1 VRAKEKRSMQSRI
14 LALAIAGILS
24 IPASVHAEAATDLDE
39 VVVTATRT
47 QVALADSLFPVQV
60 IDHDEIV
67 RSQARSL
74 TDLLRGRAGIDIGNQ
89 GGLGK
94 NSTVFMRGTES
105 DQVLVLID
113 GVRVGSVTAGLTA
126 FQDLPVD
133 QIDRIEIVRGPR
145 SSLYGSEAIGGVIQI
160 FTRRDD
166 GAFVPR
172 MRVGIGS
179 HGLREGSAGIGGGGE
194 RGWFGADVAYQRT
207 DGINACRGRAPD
219 PGNPSDFGAG
229 CAVDEPDRDGYR
241 NSSLNLRGGVRASD
255 TVELQATA
263 LRAQSRNEFDGSF
276 LNLAENVQ
284 QVLGAKLAWTPSD
297 RIDVTAQLGRNDD
310 RSENFL
316 DDAAGRRTRRGNF
329 DTSRRTAS
337 LQADFGVAA
346 GQLLSAGADWQRD
359 AVDSDTAFD
368 VARRDNTGVF
378 VEYQG
383 TFGAHR
389 LQASVRSD
397 DNEQF
402 GQHTTGGIGY
412 GLAFGDG
419 YRFTANYATGFKAP
433 TFNDLYYPFFGK
445 PDLRPEESKGT
456 NIGIARYT
464 QRYSWTLNAYETR
477 IEDLISYDSS
487 IFLPNN
493 IDRARIR
500 GVELTFDTT
509 VGRWDVSTQLSH
521 ADPRNRTPDRGGST
535 NANRGNVL
543 ARRARNT
550 GRIDVDRAFGA
561 LRFGASLKGAG
572 HRFDDAAN
580 TVRLGGHATLDLRV
594 AYAFDPDWTLEARV
608 DNAFD
613 RDYETIAWYNQP
625 GRGYGLS
632 LRWTPAR

>member
-1 VRAKEKRSMQSRI
+1 MQSRI

-24 IPASVHAEAATDLDE
+24 APAFVHAEAATDLDE

-47 QVALADSLFPVQV
+47 QVALADSLFPAQV

-89 GGLGK
+89 GGHGKLG
-94 NSTVFMRGTES
+94 NVFMRGAEA

-113 GVRVGSVTAGLTA
+113 GVRVSSVSAGLTA

-166 GAFVPR
+166 GAFAPR

-179 HGLREGSAGIGGGGE
+179 HGLREASAGIGGGGE

-229 CAVDEPDRDGYR
+229 CFVDEPDRDGYR
-241 NSSLNLRGGVRASD
+241 NSSVNLRGGVQLGE
-255 TVELQATA
+255 TLELQGNA
-263 LRAQSRNEFDGSF
+263 LRAESRNEFDGSF
-276 LNLAENVQ
+276 QNLAENVQ
-284 QVLGAKLAWTPSD
+284 QVLGAKLAWTPTD

-316 DDAAGRRTRRGNF
+316 DDHAGSRVDTGHF
-329 DTSRRTAS
+329 YTSRETAS
-337 LQADFGVAA
+337 LQADFALDA
-346 GQLLSAGADWQRD
+346 RNLLSAGADWQHD
-359 AVDSDTAFD
+359 AVESNTAFD
-368 VARRDNTGVF
+368 VTERDNTGVF

-383 TFGAHR
+383 KSGAHR
-389 LQASVRSD
+389 WQASVRSD

-419 YRFTANYATGFKAP
+419 FRLTANYATGFKAP

-456 NIGIARYT
+456 NLGIARYT

-477 IEDLISYDSS
+477 IDDLISYDSS

-493 IDRARIR
+493 VDQARIR
-500 GVELTFDTT
+500 GVEFTFDTT
-509 VGRWDVSTQLSH
+509 VGEWDVSTQLSH
-521 ADPRNRTPDRGGST
+521 TDPRNRTPNRDGAA
-535 NANRGNVL
+535 NANRGNLL

-550 GRIDVDRAFGA
+550 GRVDVDRTFGAFAFGA
-561 LRFGASLKGAG
+561 SVKGAS
-572 HRFDDAAN
+572 HRYDDAAN
-580 TVRLGGHATLDLRV
+580 TVRLGGHATFDLR
-594 AYAFDPDWTLEARV
+594 ASYAFNPDWTLEARV

-613 RDYETIAWYNQP
+613 RDYETVAWYNQP
-625 GRGYGLS
+625 GREYGLS
-632 LRWTPAR
+632 LRWSPVR

>member
-1 VRAKEKRSMQSRI
+1 MQSRN

-24 IPASVHAEAATDLDE
+24 LPAFAHAEAATDLDE
-39 VVVTATRT
+39 VVVSATRT
-47 QVALADSLFPVQV
+47 QVALADSLFPVQA

-74 TDLLRGRAGIDIGNQ
+74 TNLLRGRAGIDIGDQ

-166 GAFVPR
+166 GAFAPR
-172 MRVGIGS
+172 LRAGVGS
-179 HGLREGSAGIGGGGE
+179 HNLREASAGIGGGGK

-207 DGINACRGRAPD
+207 DGIDACRGSATL
-219 PGNPSDFGAG
+219 FQG
-229 CAVDEPDRDGYR
+229 CFVDEPDRDGYR
-241 NSSLNLRGGVRASD
+241 NSSLNLRGGARVSD
-255 TVELQATA
+255 AVELQANV
-263 LRAQSRNEFDGSF
+263 LRAQSRNEFDGGPYGG
-276 LNLAENVQ
+276 NVAENVQ
-284 QVLGAKLAWTPSD
+284 QVVGAKLAWTPTE

-310 RSENFL
+310 TSENFFA
-316 DDAAGRRTRRGNF
+316 DDSGSRRVGNF
-329 DTSRRTAS
+329 DTSRKTAS
-337 LQADFGVAA
+337 LQADFGLAA
-346 GQLLSAGADWQRD
+346 HQLLSAGADWQRD
-359 AVDSDTAFD
+359 GVDSDTAFD
-368 VARRDNTGVF
+368 VSRRDNTGVF

-389 LQASVRSD
+389 LQASVRND

-402 GQHTTGGIGY
+402 GSHATGGLGW
-412 GLAFGDG
+412 GMAFAGN
-419 YRFTANYATGFKAP
+419 YRLTANYATGFKAP

-445 PDLRPEESKGT
+445 PDLRPEESKGF
-456 NIGIARYT
+456 NVGIARYA

-477 IEDLISYDSS
+477 IDDLISYDSS

-500 GVELTFDTT
+500 GVEVTFDTT
-509 VGRWDVSTQLSH
+509 VGGWEVSTQLSH
-521 ADPRNRTPDRGGST
+521 ADPRNRTPDRGGSS

-550 GRIDVDRAFGA
+550 GRVDVDRAFGA
-561 LRFGASLKGAG
+561 FAFGASVKGAS
-572 HRFDDAAN
+572 HRYDDAAN
-580 TVRLGGHATLDLRV
+580 TVRLGGYATLDLRV
-594 AYAFDPDWTLEARV
+594 SYAFHPDWTLEARV

-613 RDYETIAWYNQP
+613 RGYETVAWYNQP
-625 GRGYGLS
+625 GREYGLS
-632 LRWTPAR
+632 LRWSPVR

>member
-1 VRAKEKRSMQSRI
+1 MEKRSMQSRN
-14 LALAIAGILS
+14 LALVIAGILS
-24 IPASVHAEAATDLDE
+24 LPAFAHAEAATDLDE

-47 QVALADSLFPVQV
+47 QVALADSLFPAQV

-74 TDLLRGRAGIDIGNQ
+74 TNLLRGRAGIDIGDQ

-160 FTRRDD
+160 FTRRDE
-166 GAFVPR
+166 GAFAPR
-172 MRVGIGS
+172 LRVGTGS
-179 HGLREGSAGIGGGGE
+179 HGLREASGGIGGGSE

-207 DGINACRGRAPD
+207 DGINACRGSA
-219 PGNPSDFGAG
+219 SLFQG
-229 CAVDEPDRDGYR
+229 CFVDEPDRDGYR
-241 NSSLNLRGGVRASD
+241 NSSANLRGGVRVSD
-255 TVELQATA
+255 ALELQANA
-263 LRAQSRNEFDGSF
+263 LRAQSRNEFDGGPYGG
-276 LNLAENVQ
+276 NVAENVQ
-284 QVLGAKLAWTPSD
+284 QVLGAKLAWSPTA

-310 RSENFL
+310 RSENFF
-316 DDAAGRRTRRGNF
+316 DDESGSLRVGKF

-337 LQADFGVAA
+337 LQADFGLAV

-359 AVDSDTAFD
+359 AVESDTAFD
-368 VARRDNTGVF
+368 VTRRDNTGVF

-383 TFGAHR
+383 QFGSHR
-389 LQASVRSD
+389 LQAGVRND

-402 GQHTTGGIGY
+402 GSHTTGSLGWGM
-412 GLAFGDG
+412 AFADN
-419 YRFTANYATGFKAP
+419 YRVTANYATGFKAP

-445 PDLRPEESKGT
+445 PDLRPEESRGY
-456 NIGIARYT
+456 NIGVAQYA
-464 QRYSWTLNAYETR
+464 QRYSWTVNAYETR
-477 IEDLISYDSS
+477 IDDLISYDSS

-493 IDRARIR
+493 IDQARIR
-500 GVELTFDTT
+500 GIELTFDTT
-509 VGRWDVSTQLSH
+509 VGEWDLSTQLSH
-521 ADPRNRTPDRGGST
+521 ADPRNHTPDRGGSS

-561 LRFGASLKGAG
+561 FAFGASVKGAS
-572 HRFDDAAN
+572 HRYDDAAN
-580 TVRLGGHATLDLRV
+580 TVRLGGYATLDLRV
-594 AYAFDPDWTLEARV
+594 SYAFDPDWTLEARV

-613 RDYETIAWYNQP
+613 RGYETIAWYNQP
-625 GRGYGLS
+625 GREYGLS
-632 LRWTPAR
+632 LRWAPAR

>member
-1 VRAKEKRSMQSRI
+1 MQSRI

-24 IPASVHAEAATDLDE
+24 TPSFALAEGAAATDLDE

-47 QVALADSLFPVQV
+47 EVALADSLFPAQV

-89 GGLGK
+89 GGHGK
-94 NSTVFMRGTES
+94 LSNVFLRGAEA
-105 DQVLVLID
+105 DQVLVLVD
-113 GVRVGSVTAGLTA
+113 GVRVGSVTAGLPA

-145 SSLYGSEAIGGVIQI
+145 SSLYGSEAIGGVIQV

-166 GAFVPR
+166 GALAPR
-172 MRVGIGS
+172 FRIGAGS
-179 HGLREGSAGIGGGGE
+179 HGLREASAGIGGGGE

-207 DGINACRGRAPD
+207 DGIDACRGTASSPEAP
-219 PGNPSDFGAG
+219 FGAG
-229 CAVDEPDRDGYR
+229 CFVDEPDHDGYR
-241 NSSLNLRGGVRASD
+241 NASLNLRGGVHVSD
-255 TVELQATA
+255 ALELQANA
-263 LRAQSRNEFDGSF
+263 LRAESRNEFDGSIYGG
-276 LNLAENVQ
+276 NIAENVQ
-284 QVLGAKLAWTPSD
+284 QVLGGKLAWTPSE
-297 RIDVTAQLGRNDD
+297 RVAVTAQVGRNDD
-310 RSENFL
+310 RSENFF
-316 DDAAGRRTRRGNF
+316 DDHAGDRSRVGHF

-337 LQADFGVAA
+337 LQADFGLAA

-359 AVDSDTAFD
+359 AVESNTEFD
-368 VARRDNTGVF
+368 VTERDNTGVF

-383 TFGAHR
+383 NFGAHR

-402 GQHTTGGIGY
+402 GEHTTGGVGY
-412 GLAFGDG
+412 GLSFGDG

-445 PDLRPEESKGT
+445 PDLRPEESKGF
-456 NIGIARYT
+456 NIGVARHT
-464 QRYSWTLNAYETR
+464 EDYSWTLDAYETR
-477 IEDLISYDSS
+477 IDDLISYDSS

-500 GVELTFDTT
+500 GVEFTFDTT
-509 VGRWDVSTQLSH
+509 LGEWDVSAQLSH
-521 ADPRNRTPDRGGST
+521 TDPRNDTRRNPDGSD
-535 NANRGNVL
+535 NPNRDNLL

-561 LRFGASLKGAG
+561 FAFGASLKGAS
-572 HRFDDAAN
+572 HRYDDAAN
-580 TVRLGGHATLDLRV
+580 LVRLGGYATFDLR
-594 AYAFDPDWTLEARV
+594 ASWTLNPDWTLEARV

-613 RDYETIAWYNQP
+613 RDYETVAWYNQP
-625 GRGYGLS
+625 GREYGLS
-632 LRWTPAR
+632 LRWAPVR